1 MAADGTITLD
11 IDVNERGLQQGLNK
25 AGNSIKSAL
34 GGIGK
39 ALAGIFAISKI
50 MEFVK
55 ACTDMASDVQE
66 VQNVVDTAFGD
77 MKQDMEDFADTAIEK
92 FGISALTAKRT
103 GSTFMSMAVGMGLV
117 GEDASKMSLNLTALS
132 ADMAS
137 FYNQSQDMTALALN
151 SVFTGE
157 TETLKRYGI
166 VMTQVNL
173 EEYAR
178 TKGITKSIQAMTQ
191 QEQTLLRY
199 NYVMEQTRLAQ
210 GDFAK
215 TGDSWAN
222 QTRKLSENFK
232 NLQVEFGKAFVQIGT
247 LFVPILNKII
257 EGLTVIAQLAQ
268 KAANWIA
275 VMITGE
281 ELQTDTS
288 EQIAQSVENQ
298 EELTK
303 AVEDTNKALKNS
315 TASFF
320 EINKISQ
327 ASGTAKKAD
336 TGAGFSL
343 GIADYNEQEVQ
354 TVTDHI
360 SERLIG
366 AFNSVKKWI
375 DKNFGKTFEKIAEDA
390 KKNFTKTAE
399 STKKL
404 FNLGKEYLPD
414 VKKWFDDEMTPA
426 INDVIGAGG
435 HIFDGVWDSFN
446 NVYEFWVEKIM
457 PIFMETATSAI
468 LPSFSTTLSRA
479 ARLLRKIF
487 DNIKKIADRVANTL
501 KPILEKVAEIWSGI
515 VKDWNKWWQGEDGEK
530 ASKGVEDVV
539 DGLGES
545 ITMLWDDI
553 VTPFFEW
560 LETRMQP
567 FYDEHIKPM
576 MDELQSFITKMGG
589 WLSTI
594 WLWVK
599 ALVYAVKEK
608 FGPLILEV
616 AKLFWNVLEFIG
628 GLLADSFTAFFK
640 LCGGV
645 IEFLTG
651 VFTGDWKM
659 AWHGILEIL
668 RGIWDGMYAIIK
680 NVGNLIIDAI
690 NFLLQSSFKQ
700 VQAIG
705 NKIGELLEKT
715 TGKKYEITDDMLPQI
730 PHLPES
736 VVPELKKTA
745 ETTAKAAKEI
755 SDIVPGYKAITKAT
769 NEASKEMTG
778 VIPGYEAIAEA
789 TKKASTEMTS
799 VIPGYTAISKAANK
813 ANTELSSLIPGVATG
828 AVLPAS
834 TSFLSVTDSQK
845 GATIEDFM
853 QTGGGNATIISML
866 NQILTAVQKG
876 HNIYMDGELV
886 AQAID
891 STNATNAIRGGTMV
905 SY

>member
-11 IDVNERGLQQGLNK
+11 IAVNERGLQQGLNK

-103 GSTFMSMAVGMGLV
+103 GSTYMSMARGMGLV

-157 TETLKRYGI
+157 TETLKKYGI

-298 EELTK
+298 EELTE

-327 ASGTAKKAD
+327 ATGDTAKKAD

-343 GIADYNEQEVQ
+343 GIADYNEQEVK

-360 SERLIG
+360 SEKLIG
-366 AFNSVKKWI
+366 AFNAVKTWVGDNFGDTFATI
-375 DKNFGKTFEKIAEDA
+375 GDEAAKNFEKTKEIAG
-390 KKNFTKTAE
+390 NIG
-399 STKKL
+399 STIKENLPSFKEWLSTDFVWTVDKANKL
-404 FNLGKEYLPD
+404 
-414 VKKWFDDEMTPA
+414 
-426 INDVIGAGG
+426 GG
-435 HIFDGVWDSFN
+435 HMFNGVWDSANTVLDDLSTTVFPR
-446 NVYEFWVEKIM
+446 FA
-457 PIFMETATSAI
+457 ETFVNDI
-468 LPSFSTTLSRA
+468 LPSTTTITNRVLEIGETVFDDVKALFDRIWKDALAPFVDTMSAQWSDMWDTLA
-479 ARLLRKIF
+479 AFINGEGGENIHNSFMAIFGGIGDTLLY
-487 DNIKKIADRVANTL
+487 
-501 KPILEKVAEIWSGI
+501 
-515 VKDWNKWWQGEDGEK
+515 
-530 ASKGVEDVV
+530 
-539 DGLGES
+539 
-545 ITMLWDDI
+545 LWDE
-553 VTPFFEW
+553 VLAPFFEW
-560 LETRMQP
+560 LNSTLTP
-567 FYDEHIKPM
+567 FYEEHIKPLF
-576 MDELQSFITKMGG
+576 DNFLSYISKIGE
-589 WLSTI
+589 WLSVLWNDILTPVFKYIIDKLAPKIQNILQTI
-594 WLWVK
+594 WKVILDVAGGIADVIGGIFK
-599 ALVYAVKEK
+599 AL
-608 FGPLILEV
+608 
-616 AKLFWNVLEFIG
+616 G
-628 GLLADSFTAFFK
+628 GLMDFII
-640 LCGGV
+640 G
-645 IEFLTG
+645 I
-651 VFTGDWKM
+651 FTGDWEK
-659 AWHGILEIL
+659 AWNGIKEFFV
-668 RGIWDGMYAIIK
+668 GIWDAIWGAIK
-680 NVGNLIIDAI
+680 AVINGIIDLINGLWKGLVQSVESIVNGLGNAI
-690 NFLLQSSFKQ
+690 
-700 VQAIG
+700 
-705 NKIGELLEKT
+705 KT
-715 TGKKYEITDDMLPQI
+715 VGDVFGQEWGWEVNWTD
-730 PHLPES
+730 
-736 VVPELKKTA
+736 VP
-745 ETTAKAAKEI
+745 
-755 SDIVPGYKAITKAT
+755 
-769 NEASKEMTG
+769 
-778 VIPGYEAIAEA
+778 
-789 TKKASTEMTS
+789 
-799 VIPGYTAISKAANK
+799 
-813 ANTELSSLIPGVATG
+813 LIPKLAQG
-828 AVLPAS
+828 AVLPANNP
-834 TSFLSVTDSQK
+834 FLAIVGDQK
-845 GATIEDFM
+845 RGTNIEAPLDTIVQAFRQANAEN
-853 QTGGGNATIISML
+853 GGNAATIAIL
-866 NQILTAVQKG
+866 NQILQAIQRG
-876 HNIYMDGELV
+876 QNIYMDGELV
-886 AQAID
+886 AQVID
-891 STNATNAIRGGTMV
+891 NANTTGAIRGGTMV